1 MSSVEKDFQM
11 KLSISI
17 SVEKLYVAVSTEE
30 GVRNWWTQ
38 FAKVG
43 KEVGSLAEFRFPKAG
58 FYVRAEISALQ
69 PNHLVEWKVIDSMH
83 PEASGFSN
91 LRDWE
96 GTIIRFELEQV
107 SEEESFLNFT
117 HIGLNEELECYQVC
131 ERGWTSYLSSLQ
143 RLLESG
149 EGNPYKD
156 GLEK

>member
-11 KLSISI
+11 KLSISV

-38 FAKVG
+38 FAKAG

-58 FYVRAEISALQ
+58 FYVMAEISALE

-96 GTIIRFELEQV
+96 GTIIRFEMEQV
-107 SEEESFLNFT
+107 SEGESILYFT
-117 HIGLNEELECYQVC
+117 HIGLSEELECYQVC

-143 RLLESG
+143 KLLETG
-149 EGNPYKD
+149 KGNPYKEN
-156 GLEK
+156 LE